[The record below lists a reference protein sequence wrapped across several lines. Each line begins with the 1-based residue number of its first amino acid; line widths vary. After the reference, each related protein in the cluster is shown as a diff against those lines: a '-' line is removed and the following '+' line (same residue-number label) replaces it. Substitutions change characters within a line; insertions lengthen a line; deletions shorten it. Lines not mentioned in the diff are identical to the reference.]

1 MKVACTTIVA
11 APRFRAAKSAE
22 RADAVI
28 AGAPHGALSCSER
41 NAGVRLRQDAVDDV
55 SSDVGKAEVAPLIA
69 VGEPL
74 MINPE

>member
-1 MKVACTTIVA
+1 MKVACTSIVA
-11 APRFRAAKSAE
+11 VPRFRAAKPTE
-22 RADAVI
+22 RSEAVV
-28 AGAPHGALSCSER
+28 GAPLDALNSSER

-55 SSDVGKAEVAPLIA
+55 TSDVGKAEVAPLIA